1 MADEPKITK
10 SRRKEDPPF
19 RRKEDQLRF
28 DVVDRTLS
36 ALKWLVAL
44 NMMVLYFFY
53 QTVSTQ
59 NQTDAYQIKLQN
71 EILSKLNSIQMAA
84 PKEGSFLPSSCIS
97 CHVPGRADI
106 KLHKDW
112 NYDNFR
118 NYVRGT
124 VRVPEN
130 NIMPKLDKDMVSDK
144 ELEQIYLNLKKG
156 Q

>member
-1 MADEPKITK
+1 MADDTQRPIK

-28 DVVDRTLS
+28 DIVERILS
-36 ALKWLVAL
+36 TIKWLVAL
-44 NMMVLYFFY
+44 NIIVLYFFY
-53 QTVSTQ
+53 KTISSQ

-71 EILSKLNSIQMAA
+71 EILSKIAILNTSAQINTT
-84 PKEGSFLPSSCIS
+84 PSSCIG
-97 CHVPGRADI
+97 CHVPGRMDI
-106 KLHKDW
+106 KLQKDW

-130 NIMPKLDKDMVSDK
+130 NIMPKHDKDMISDK
-144 ELEQIYLNLKKG
+144 ELEQLYLNLKKG